1 MKNYSQFQQLDLRF
15 DCERVRQEIAQFSN
29 EDWREESVGKLTIVL
44 VSVGGTINQD
54 FAISGAVKLTKF
66 GENLHYL
73 KQVISA
79 LEVPVSRSRLVRL
92 AAKTE
97 TAAYTEYNYHW
108 FRHNCIYL
116 AITGAVTLTVNQEK
130 ISLATGEAVISNN
143 FQPYSLSNETE
154 QDCLY
159 LVVETKRLGDWE
171 LSIGNWESHSPQQ
184 VAVPPLQERR
194 ESAAA
199 SDEIS
204 LETASFEV
212 LTPSEIAKL
221 TEVIFAE
228 VEIGEK
234 TFLSQIL
241 DEFQR
246 RWSKVFAQFGHSR
259 QGELAYQDLILT
271 FQEQIVPKVN
281 LGLRNSWR
289 GKNAVKVILSMLK
302 TSESKAPKKFKT
314 GVLAR
319 KKLQI
324 KPQIQWDACY
334 QVVAN
339 VAQEKTFQRLQKSPE
354 YEQILDLFRENAT
367 IAEVWRKKVSE
378 TEINR
383 EKFVKIVQK
392 LTDLEL
398 VVEEFQP
405 PKFVKP
411 IFIVSAPRAGS
422 TLLFETLSQ
431 FPELWTIGG
440 ESHDLIEGIRELHPS
455 THNYTSNRLTE
466 ADARPEI
473 CETLQKRFV
482 RQLRDR
488 TQQAYLD
495 LPLQERPPKVRFLEK
510 TPKNV
515 LRIPFLK
522 AAFPEALFIYLYRDP
537 RQNISSLLDGWRS
550 RRFVS
555 YRNLPGWDYQEWSF
569 FLPPNWSSLQTS
581 SIVEIAAYQWKT
593 ANSYILDDLN
603 NLPRSSWCWVRY
615 SDLVQQPKQTITKI
629 SNFAELNR
637 DEHIEKILSQSLPV
651 SRMALSAP
659 SPEKWRKNAQEIE
672 PILPNLE
679 PIIKLVEKENE
690 SSFA

>member
-1 MKNYSQFQQLDLRF
+1 MKNYSQFQQLDVRF
-15 DCERVRQEIAQFSN
+15 DYKRVQQEISQFSH
-29 EDWREESVGKLTIVL
+29 EDWREESVGKSVIVL

-54 FAISGAVKLTKF
+54 FAISGAVQLTKF
-66 GENLHYL
+66 GDNCNYL
-73 KQVISA
+73 KQVIAA
-79 LEVPVSRSRLVRL
+79 LDIPVSRSRLVRL
-92 AAKTE
+92 TAKTE
-97 TAAYTEYNYHW
+97 TVAYPEYNYHW
-108 FRHNCIYL
+108 FRHHCIYL
-116 AITGAVTLTVNQEK
+116 AITGAITFTGNQEK
-130 ISLATGEAVISNN
+130 ISLTAGEAVISNN

-154 QDCLY
+154 QECLY
-159 LVVETKRLGDWE
+159 LVVETKKRE
-171 LSIGNWESHSPQQ
+171 AFFP
-184 VAVPPLQERR
+184 AVSEKC
-194 ESAAA
+194 SGK
-199 SDEIS
+199 II
-204 LETASFEV
+204 LETNNFQV
-212 LTPSEIAKL
+212 LTPEEI
-221 TEVIFAE
+221 TELIQVIVDDLETPEFRSLCQTL
-228 VEIGEK
+228 GEFLERWEE
-234 TFLSQIL
+234 TFT
-241 DEFQR
+241 R
-246 RWSKVFAQFGHSR
+246 FGNSR

-271 FQEQIVPKVN
+271 FQEQIAPKVN
-281 LGLRNSWR
+281 LGLRNSWQ

-302 TSESKAPKKFKT
+302 TSEKKAPKKFKT

-324 KPQIQWDACY
+324 KPKIQWEACY
-334 QVVAN
+334 QVEAN
-339 VAQEKTFQRLQKSPE
+339 GAETKEFQRLQKLPE
-354 YEQILDLFRENAT
+354 YEQILDLFGEKAT
-367 IAEVWRKKVSE
+367 VAEVWEKKVSE
-378 TEINR
+378 TGIKR
-383 EKFVKIVQK
+383 EKFVRIVQK

-398 VVEEFQP
+398 LVAEFQP
-405 PKFVKP
+405 PQFVKP

-440 ESHDLIEGIRELHPS
+440 ESHDLIEGIPALHPS
-455 THNYTSNRLTE
+455 THNYNSNRLTE
-466 ADARPEI
+466 ADAQPEV
-473 CETLQKRFV
+473 CEILPKRFV

-488 TQQAYLD
+488 LQQAYLD
-495 LPLQERPPKVRFLEK
+495 LPLPERPSKIRFLEK

-603 NLPRSSWCWVRY
+603 NLPRSSWCLVRY

-629 SNFAELNR
+629 SNFAKLNR
-637 DEHIEKILSQSLPV
+637 DEHIEQILSQSLPV

-659 SPEKWRKNAQEIE
+659 SPDKWRKNAQEINAV
-672 PILPNLE
+672 LPNLE
-679 PIIKLVEKENE
+679 PIIQLVEKENE
-690 SSFA
+690 SSFT